1 MSAGIRHM
9 TRLARDARIRPLVGT
24 GVLVC
29 TVAMALGGC
38 GSTSERAL
46 HVSLGALEA
55 KAPPAPASSSGK
67 AGNVACGD
75 PTASLRPRGQ
85 QPAPGHMPTGTFMR
99 TIQDRGRLIVGV
111 DQNTL
116 LFGYLNPF
124 NGQIEGF
131 DIDMLRVLAKAI
143 FGDPNAIEFKAIS
156 SAQRIPVIQDE
167 SVDIVADAM
176 TINCERARQVA
187 FTTVYYDAGQRIM
200 VPSNSPMRSTRDL
213 AGRKVCATV
222 GSTSIEN
229 IHKLVPRAIPYPVP
243 LRTDCLVALQEGRA
257 DAISTD
263 DAILYG
269 FQAQDPYTK
278 IVGPRFSNEP
288 YGMAINKR
296 HPEFVR
302 FVNAVL
308 ERTRNDGTWASI
320 YEKWLGRVTHA
331 PAPVP
336 PPPHYRD

>member
-1 MSAGIRHM
+1 MRAHAG
-9 TRLARDARIRPLVGT
+9 RLAGLA
-24 GVLVC
+24 
-29 TVAMALGGC
+29 ALGCTAAIALTGC
-38 GSTSERAL
+38 GSISDHAL
-46 HVSLGALEA
+46 HASLSALEV
-55 KAPPAPASSSGK
+55 KAPTAGTGSASK
-67 AGNVACGD
+67 AANVACGD
-75 PTASLRPRGQ
+75 PTASLRPSGSL
-85 QPAPGHMPTGTFMR
+85 PTPGHMPVGTFMR
-99 TIQDRGRLIVGV
+99 TIQARGRLIVGV

-116 LFGYLNPF
+116 LLGYLNPF

-131 DIDMLRVLAKAI
+131 DIDMLRQVAKAI
-143 FGDPNAIEFKAIS
+143 FGNPNAIEFKAIS
-156 SAQRIPVIQDE
+156 SAQRIPVVQNQ

-176 TINCERARQVA
+176 TITCERSRQVA

-200 VPSNSPMRSTRDL
+200 VPSNSPVRSVRDL
-213 AGRKVCATV
+213 TGRKVCATI

-229 IHKLVPRAIPYPVP
+229 IRKLAPRAIPYPVP
-243 LRTDCLVALQEGRA
+243 LRTDCLVALQEGKV

-278 IVGPRFSNEP
+278 IVGPSFSNEP
-288 YGMAINKR
+288 YGMAINKG

-308 ERTRNDGTWASI
+308 AQMRSDGVWASI

-331 PAPVP
+331 AAPAPP
-336 PPPHYRD
+336 QPHYRG

>member
-1 MSAGIRHM
+1 
-9 TRLARDARIRPLVGT
+9 
-24 GVLVC
+24 
-29 TVAMALGGC
+29 
-38 GSTSERAL
+38 
-46 HVSLGALEA
+46 
-55 KAPPAPASSSGK
+55 
-67 AGNVACGD
+67 
-75 PTASLRPRGQ
+75 
-85 QPAPGHMPTGTFMR
+85 MR

-116 LFGYLNPF
+116 LLGYLNPF

-131 DIDMLRVLAKAI
+131 DIDMLRQVAKAI
-143 FGDPNAIEFKAIS
+143 FGDPKAIEFMAIS
-156 SAQRIPVIQDE
+156 SAQRIPVIQAQ

-176 TINCERARQVA
+176 TVTCERSRQVA
-187 FTTVYYDAGQRIM
+187 FTTVYYNAGQRIM
-200 VPSNSPMRSTRDL
+200 VPSNSSVRNVGDL
-213 AGRKVCATV
+213 AGRKVCATI

-229 IHKLVPRAIPYPVP
+229 IRKLAPRAIPYPVP
-243 LRTDCLVALQEGRA
+243 LRTDCLVALQEGKV

-278 IVGPRFSNEP
+278 IVGPSFSNEP
-288 YGMAINKR
+288 YGMAINKS

-308 ERTRNDGTWASI
+308 AQMRSDGTWASI

-331 PAPVP
+331 PAPAP
-336 PPPHYRD
+336 PQPHYRD

>member
-1 MSAGIRHM
+1 MS
-9 TRLARDARIRPLVGT
+9 ARIRRLAGLA
-24 GVLVC
+24 VLGC
-29 TVAMALGGC
+29 MVAMALAGC
-38 GSTSERAL
+38 GSISDRAL
-46 HVSLGALEA
+46 HASLSALEV
-55 KAPPAPASSSGK
+55 KAPAAPASSSSK
-67 AGNVACGD
+67 AASVACGD
-75 PTASLRPRGQ
+75 PTASLRPRGPV
-85 QPAPGHMPTGTFMR
+85 PAAGHMPAGTFMR

-116 LFGYLNPF
+116 LLGYLNPF

-131 DIDMLRVLAKAI
+131 DIDMLRQVAKAI
-143 FGDPNAIEFKAIS
+143 FGNPNAIEFKAIS
-156 SAQRIPVIQDE
+156 SAQRIPVIQNQ

-176 TINCERARQVA
+176 TINCERTRQVA

-200 VPSNSPMRSTRDL
+200 VPSNSPVRSIADL

-229 IHKLVPRAIPYPVP
+229 VRKLAPRAIPYPVP
-243 LRTDCLVALQEGRA
+243 LRTDCLVALQEGKA

-288 YGMAINKR
+288 YGMAINKA
-296 HPEFVR
+296 HPDLVR

-308 ERTRNDGTWASI
+308 AQMRGDGTWASI
-320 YEKWLGRVTHA
+320 YTKWLGRVTHT
-331 PAPVP
+331 PAPSP
-336 PPPHYRD
+336 PQAHYRD

>member
-1 MSAGIRHM
+1 MSAPMR
-9 TRLARDARIRPLVGT
+9 RLAGLVALGSM
-24 GVLVC
+24 
-29 TVAMALGGC
+29 MALAGC
-38 GSTSERAL
+38 GSISDQAL
-46 HVSLGALEA
+46 HTSLSALEVR
-55 KAPPAPASSSGK
+55 APVTPTSSSTK
-67 AGNVACGD
+67 AANGACGD
-75 PTASLRPRGQ
+75 PTASLRPRGAL
-85 QPAPGHMPTGTFMR
+85 PAPGHMPSGTFMR
-99 TIQDRGRLIVGV
+99 TIQDRGRLVVGV

-116 LFGYLNPF
+116 LLGYLNPF

-131 DIDMLRVLAKAI
+131 DVDMLRQVAEAV
-143 FGDPNAIEFKAIS
+143 FGNPDAIEFKAIS
-156 SAQRIPVIQDE
+156 SAQRIPVIQNQ

-200 VPSNSPMRSTRDL
+200 VPSNSSVRSIRDL
-213 AGRKVCATV
+213 AGKKVCATV

-229 IHKLVPRAIPYPVP
+229 IRKLVPRAIPHPVP
-243 LRTDCLVALQEGRA
+243 LRTDCLVALQEGKA

-288 YGMAINKR
+288 YGMAINQR

-308 ERTRNDGTWASI
+308 GRIRSDGTWASI

-331 PAPVP
+331 PAPAP
-336 PPPHYRD
+336 PRPHYRD

>member
-1 MSAGIRHM
+1 MS
-9 TRLARDARIRPLVGT
+9 ARIRRLVGLAL
-24 GVLVC
+24 LVC
-29 TVAMALGGC
+29 MVTTVLAGC
-38 GSTSERAL
+38 GSISDRAL
-46 HVSLGALEA
+46 HASLSALEV
-55 KAPPAPASSSGK
+55 KAPAAPASSSSK
-67 AGNVACGD
+67 AANVACGD
-75 PTASLRPRGQ
+75 PTASLRPRGPL
-85 QPAPGHMPTGTFMR
+85 PAPGHMPGGSFMR

-116 LFGYLNPF
+116 LLGYLNPF

-131 DIDMLRVLAKAI
+131 DIDMLRQVAKAI

-156 SAQRIPVIQDE
+156 SAQRIPVIQDQ

-176 TINCERARQVA
+176 TINCERLKQVA

-200 VPSNSPMRSTRDL
+200 VPSNSPVRSPGDL

-229 IHKLVPRAIPYPVP
+229 ISKLVPGAIPYPVP
-243 LRTDCLVALQEGRA
+243 LRTDCLVALQEGKVY
-257 DAISTD
+257 AISTD

-288 YGMAINKR
+288 YGMAINKS
-296 HPEFVR
+296 HPDLVR

-308 ERTRNDGTWASI
+308 AQMRGDGTWASI

-331 PAPVP
+331 PAPAP
-336 PPPHYRD
+336 PQAHYRD

>member
-1 MSAGIRHM
+1 MS
-9 TRLARDARIRPLVGT
+9 ARIRRLAGLAL
-24 GVLVC
+24 LVC
-29 TVAMALGGC
+29 MAAMVLAGC
-38 GSTSERAL
+38 GSISDRAL
-46 HVSLGALEA
+46 RASLSALEV
-55 KAPPAPASSSGK
+55 KAQAAPASSSSK
-67 AGNVACGD
+67 AASVACGD
-75 PTASLRPRGQ
+75 PTASLRPRGAL
-85 QPAPGHMPTGTFMR
+85 PAAGRMPSGTFMR

-116 LFGYLNPF
+116 LLGYLNPF

-131 DIDMLRVLAKAI
+131 DIDMLRQLAKAI

-156 SAQRIPVIQDE
+156 SAQRIPVIQDQ

-200 VPSNSPMRSTRDL
+200 APSNSPVHGTRDL

-222 GSTSIEN
+222 GSTSIQN
-229 IHKLVPRAIPYPVP
+229 IRKLAPRAIPYPVP
-243 LRTDCLVALQEGRA
+243 LRTDCLVALQEGKV

-278 IVGPRFSNEP
+278 IVGPRFSDEP
-288 YGMAINKR
+288 YGMAIDRR

-302 FVNAVL
+302 FVNGVL
-308 ERTRNDGTWASI
+308 AQMRSNGTWASI

-331 PAPVP
+331 PAPAP
-336 PPPHYRD
+336 PQPHYHD

>member
-1 MSAGIRHM
+1 MSARSR
-9 TRLARDARIRPLVGT
+9 RLAELA
-24 GVLVC
+24 VLGCV
-29 TVAMALGGC
+29 VAMMLAGC
-38 GSTSERAL
+38 GSISDRAL
-46 HVSLGALEA
+46 HASLGALEV
-55 KAPPAPASSSGK
+55 KAPAASASSSSK
-67 AGNVACGD
+67 AANVTCGD
-75 PTASLRPRGQ
+75 PTASLRPEGLL
-85 QPAPGHMPTGTFMR
+85 PAAGHMPTGTFMR
-99 TIQDRGRLIVGV
+99 KIQDRGRLIVGV

-116 LFGYLNPF
+116 LLGYLNSF

-131 DIDMLRVLAKAI
+131 DIDMLRQVATAI

-156 SAQRIPVIQDE
+156 SAQRIPVIQDQ

-176 TINCERARQVA
+176 TINCERSRQVA

-200 VPSNSPMRSTRDL
+200 VPSNSPVRSVRDL
-213 AGRKVCATV
+213 AGSKVCATI

-229 IHKLVPRAIPYPVP
+229 IRKLAPRAIPYPVP
-243 LRTDCLVALQEGRA
+243 LRTDCLVALQEGKV

-302 FVNAVL
+302 FVNGVL
-308 ERTRNDGTWASI
+308 AHARSDGTWASI

-331 PAPVP
+331 PAPAP
-336 PPPHYRD
+336 PQPHYRD

>member
-1 MSAGIRHM
+1 MS
-9 TRLARDARIRPLVGT
+9 ARIRRLAGLA
-24 GVLVC
+24 VLGC
-29 TVAMALGGC
+29 MAAMVLAGC
-38 GSTSERAL
+38 GSISDRAL
-46 HVSLGALEA
+46 HASLSALEV
-55 KAPPAPASSSGK
+55 KAPAAPASSTSK
-67 AGNVACGD
+67 AANVACGD
-75 PTASLRPRGQ
+75 PTASLRPTGPL
-85 QPAPGHMPTGTFMR
+85 PAPGHMPAGSFMR
-99 TIQDRGRLIVGV
+99 TIHDRGRLIVGV

-116 LFGYLNPF
+116 LLGYLNPF

-131 DIDMLRVLAKAI
+131 DIDMLRQVAKAI

-156 SAQRIPVIQDE
+156 SAQRIPVIQDQ

-176 TINCERARQVA
+176 TINCERLKQVA

-200 VPSNSPMRSTRDL
+200 VPSNSPVRSTRDL

-229 IHKLVPRAIPYPVP
+229 IRKLAPRAIPYPVP
-243 LRTDCLVALQEGRA
+243 LRTDCLVALQEGKA

-278 IVGPRFSNEP
+278 IVGPRFTNEP
-288 YGMAINKR
+288 YGMAINKG
-296 HPEFVR
+296 HPDLVR

-308 ERTRNDGTWASI
+308 AQMRGDGTWASI
-320 YEKWLGRVTHA
+320 YEKWLGRVTHTPA
-331 PAPVP
+331 PAPP
-336 PPPHYRD
+336 QAHYRD